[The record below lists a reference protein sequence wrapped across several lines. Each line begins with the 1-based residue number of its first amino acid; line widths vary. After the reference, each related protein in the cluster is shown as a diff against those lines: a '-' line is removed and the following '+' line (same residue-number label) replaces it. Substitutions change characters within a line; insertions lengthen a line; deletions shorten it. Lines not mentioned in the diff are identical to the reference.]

1 MTIGKALKFLGP
13 VIIVGFFACVIMS
26 FAGYIVPT
34 PLLVGTALAAVSFF
48 TLHTFKSG
56 SAPYV
61 IKRIGQSF
69 LVLLVIASLTFFLLR
84 ILPGGPFDSEKAL
97 PEHIKAN
104 IEAKYNLNAPLYE
117 QYFNY
122 IGGLFQ
128 GDLGQSYKY
137 IGRTVTE
144 IISETL
150 PVSFQLGVYALV
162 LAFTIGI
169 LMGVLAAAKHNT
181 MADRSIMM
189 FAIVAISNPS
199 FLIAAIL
206 ITIFGFG
213 LDLLPVALWDGP
225 AYYIMPVLVLGFR
238 PVAIIARLTRASVL
252 DVIQSDFIRT
262 AKAKGLDHKVVLF
275 KHVLKNSLI
284 PVLTF
289 AGPLVA
295 ATLSGSFIA
304 EHIFNIPGM
313 GKHFI
318 QSVSNRDYPLVM
330 GLTLVFSTLLVFANL
345 LVDLLYTYFDP
356 RIKLG

>member
-1 MTIGKALKFLGP
+1 MTIGKAFKILGP
-13 VIIVGFFACVIMS
+13 VTILGFFSSVVLS
-26 FAGYIVPT
+26 FGGYIVPT
-34 PLLVGTALAAVSFF
+34 PLLILTALSAISFF
-48 TLHTFKSG
+48 TLHTIQTG
-56 SAPYV
+56 MAPYV
-61 IKRIGQSF
+61 LKRIGQSL

-84 ILPGGPFDSEKAL
+84 VLPGGPFDAEKAL
-97 PEHIKAN
+97 PDHIKAN
-104 IEAKYNLNAPLYE
+104 IEAKYNLNAPVYE
-117 QYFNY
+117 QYLNY
-122 IGGLFQ
+122 IGGLFK

-150 PVSFQLGVYALV
+150 PVSFQLGIFALIV
-162 LAFTIGI
+162 AFSVGI
-169 LMGVLAAAKHNT
+169 TLGVLAGAYHNT
-181 MADRSIMM
+181 FLDRAITT
-189 FAIVAISNPS
+189 FAISGVSLPS
-199 FLIAAIL
+199 FLIAAIF
-206 ITIFGFG
+206 IMIFSFW
-213 LDLLPVALWDGP
+213 LNMLPVAQWDGP
-225 AYYIMPVLVLGFR
+225 SYYLMPVLVLGWR
-238 PVAIIARLTRASVL
+238 PIAVITRLTRASVL
-252 DVIQSDFIRT
+252 DVISSDFIRT
-262 AKAKGLDHKVVLF
+262 AKAKGLNHKTVLF

-318 QSVSNRDYPLVM
+318 QSVSNRDYPLIM

-345 LVDLLYTYFDP
+345 LVDLLYSYFDP